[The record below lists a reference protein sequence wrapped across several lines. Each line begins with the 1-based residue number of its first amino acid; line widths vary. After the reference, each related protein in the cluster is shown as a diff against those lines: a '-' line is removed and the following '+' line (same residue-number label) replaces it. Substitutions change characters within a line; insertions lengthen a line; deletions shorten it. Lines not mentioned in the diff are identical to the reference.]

1 MVGGKRQIFAPSAEK
16 KKRKSASQRQMFAFF
31 PPTTSR
37 FSVWTQ
43 LLGKKRASA
52 NQSLFFQIIA
62 GQQLLVGG
70 KKANICISQ
79 LTFYSSASFLN
90 YHPRPVWKK
99 KSQMVEARGR
109 RVSQEGGDEGAFPTN
124 GAPAVANPLH
134 LSLPLKCDGML
145 VRTLCRPSRRLP
157 AWPLITIGL

>member
-1 MVGGKRQIFAPSAEK
+1 MPRLRK
-16 KKRKSASQRQMFAFF
+16 KKRKSASQRQIFAFF

-52 NQSLFFQIIA
+52 NQRFFFSKFSRVSHCW
-62 GQQLLVGG
+62 LEE

-79 LTFYSSASFLN
+79 LKNGFYSSVLFRN
-90 YHPRPVWKK
+90 YHWRPVWKK
-99 KSQMVEARGR
+99 KSQMVEAHGR
-109 RVSQEGGDEGAFPTN
+109 RVSQKGGDEGAFPTN